1 MPPVRITADEL
12 ATVLPPGGLTYVQ
25 GCSGHSDLLHEA
37 VMKAGDAVGAMTF
50 TGIFVPGLNRATW
63 LANPD
68 CRVSTVFMT
77 PELKAAGEAVEFLPF
92 GYADILD
99 HLRSSRIDA
108 ALFMVSP
115 PDENGLCS
123 FGPVV
128 DFLAELWPQIPVRIA
143 HINPS
148 MPRTRGSTGIP
159 FDQLTAVIHADAP
172 LYGMPSVKV
181 DPIAERI
188 GAHVAAF
195 VTDGATLQTGLGKIP
210 DAVLRSLTGRLD
222 LRIHSG
228 LIGEAVLDLL
238 AAGALTDGIAVTG
251 GVAIGSAELY
261 AAIVSDRFVFHPV
274 SHTHN
279 AQVIATI
286 PNFVAINS
294 AIEIDLFG
302 QAHAEVGPCGL
313 MSGPGG
319 ATDFARGARL
329 GGGLRIVALPCDASK
344 GAVSRIV
351 GPGEG
356 AGPVSLHR
364 NDTDIVVTEH
374 GAADLRGLGHEAR
387 AQALIAIAAPSHRP
401 DLQARWRACA
411 ATF

>member
-1 MPPVRITADEL
+1 MPPVRITADDL

-25 GCSGHSDLLHEA
+25 GCSGHSDLLHDAVMRAGEA
-37 VMKAGDAVGAMTF
+37 VGPMTF
-50 TGIFVPGLNRATW
+50 TGI
-63 LANPD
+63 
-68 CRVSTVFMT
+68 STFFLT

-92 GYADILD
+92 GYADILN
-99 HLRSSRIDA
+99 HLRSSQIDA
-108 ALFMVSP
+108 ALFMVAP

-128 DFLAELWPQIPVRIA
+128 DFLAELWPRIPTRIA

-148 MPRTRGSTGIP
+148 MPRTAGSTGIP
-159 FDQLTAVIHADAP
+159 FEQLTAVIESEAQ
-172 LYGMPSVKV
+172 LYGMAASKA
-181 DPIAERI
+181 DPVTVQI
-188 GAHVAAF
+188 GAHVAVF
-195 VTDGATLQTGLGKIP
+195 VSDGATLQTGLGKIP
-210 DAVLRSLTGRLD
+210 DAILRSLTNLRD
-222 LRIHSG
+222 LRLHSG
-228 LIGEAVLDLL
+228 LVGEAVLDLL
-238 AAGALTDGIAVTG
+238 AAGALADGLAITG

-261 AAIVSDRFVFHPV
+261 AAAGSDRFVFHPV
-274 SHTHN
+274 AHTHN
-279 AQVIATI
+279 AEVIAGI

-294 AIEIDLFG
+294 AIEVDLFG
-302 QAHAEVGPCGL
+302 QAYAELGPTGL

-329 GGGLRIVALPCDASK
+329 GGSLRIVALPADASR
-344 GAVSRIV
+344 GAISRIV

-387 AQALIAIAAPSHRP
+387 AQALIAIATPAHRAG
-401 DLQARWRACA
+401 LQAKWRVCA
-411 ATF
+411 ARF

>member
-25 GCSGHSDLLHEA
+25 GCSGHSDLLHDA
-37 VMKAGDAVGAMTF
+37 VMRAGDAVGRMTF
-50 TGIFVPGLNRATW
+50 TGVFVPGLNRATW
-63 LANPD
+63 LANPE
-68 CRVSTVFMT
+68 CRVSTFFMT

-99 HLRSSRIDA
+99 LLRASRIDA

-115 PDENGLCS
+115 PDEHGLCS

-143 HINPS
+143 HINPH
-148 MPRTRGSTGIP
+148 MPRTAGSTGIP
-159 FDQLTAVIHADAP
+159 FDQLTAVIQGEAP
-172 LYGMPSVKV
+172 LYGMVRSKA
-181 DPIAERI
+181 DPIAEQI
-188 GAHVAAF
+188 GAHVAPF
-195 VTDGATLQTGLGKIP
+195 IRNGATLQTGLGKIP
-210 DAVLRSLTGRLD
+210 DAVLRSLTGRRD

-228 LIGEAVLDLL
+228 LVGEVVLDLL
-238 AAGALTDGIAVTG
+238 ATGALAEGVAITG

-261 AAIVSDRFVFHPV
+261 AAIGSDRFIFHPV
-274 SHTHN
+274 SHTHD
-279 AQVIATI
+279 AQVIAAI

-294 AIEIDLFG
+294 AIEVDLFG
-302 QAHAEVGPCGL
+302 QAYSEVGPGGL

-329 GGGLRIVALPCDASK
+329 GGGLRVIALPSDASK
-344 GAVSRIV
+344 GSVSRIV

-356 AGPVSLHR
+356 SGPVSLHR

-387 AQALIAIAAPSHRP
+387 ARALIAIASPAHRA
-401 DLQARWRACA
+401 DLQARWRTRA
-411 ATF
+411 AKF